1 MAVRILLL
9 LLGVFHLGNGLW
21 MLAAPDAW
29 YAAIPGV
36 RETGPLNH
44 HFIADV
50 ALAFIA
56 SGFGLVLGSTA
67 RRSAAAFAAAGAAWP
82 VLHAVLHIWG
92 WVMHGFPPTAALI
105 LSEGIGVVGIG
116 ALGAVL
122 AWARQQG
129 DS

>member
-1 MAVRILLL
+1 MAVRVLLL
-9 LLGVFHLGNGLW
+9 LLGLFHLVNGLW

-50 ALAFIA
+50 ALAYIA

-82 VLHAVLHIWG
+82 VLHAGLHIWN
-92 WVMHGFPPTAALI
+92 WLMHGFPATAPLA
-105 LSEGIGVVGIG
+105 LSEGLGVVGVS
-116 ALGAVL
+116 ALVAVL
-122 AWARQQG
+122 AWLRQQG